1 MLESGTFLPNV
12 KVYFIRSPKPTL
24 EIGDPD
30 FGGGIVHNSFAMQ
43 DIDAILWE
51 NQGAFKLIPRNIV
64 LNLIA
69 QDETACRLTASYPRT
84 KPHAARVTWTQ
95 GISVDSV
102 IVKALFSI
110 AEERRDSLSNPD
122 ASTEATSKGDAH

>member
-1 MLESGTFLPNV
+1 MLKSGSFLQRE
-12 KVYFIRSPKPTL
+12 VYFIRSSKPSL

-43 DIDAILWE
+43 NIDAILWE

-64 LNLIA
+64 LNLIS
-69 QDETACRLTASYPRT
+69 QHETARSLTASYPRT

-95 GISVDSV
+95 GIPIDSMV
-102 IVKALFSI
+102 VKALFSI
-110 AEERRDSLSNPD
+110 AEERRDGLSNPD